1 MEDLREHVAQ
11 QHHFHNNMDLPPR
24 WYWFSFA
31 CCMAARPLNNVAIAP
46 CKFRFEMGFLLRG
59 FQLLTRAR
67 GVSTRPF
74 QDIELLEMRIGGSSR
89 TEPNCSYETL
99 FSTGRLKRRPSTSTT
114 VG

>member
-1 MEDLREHVAQ
+1 MGAATMFPPQRSGFVAWLLDKRGR
-11 QHHFHNNMDLPPR
+11 MSR
-24 WYWFSFA
+24 G
-31 CCMAARPLNNVAIAP
+31 CTAARPLNNVAIAP

-67 GVSTRPF
+67 GVSPRPF

-99 FSTGRLKRRPSTSTT
+99 FSTGRLKRRPPM
-114 VG
+114 

>member
-1 MEDLREHVAQ
+1 MV
-11 QHHFHNNMDLPPR
+11 
-24 WYWFSFA
+24 S
-31 CCMAARPLNNVAIAP
+31 IAP
-46 CKFRFEMGFLLRG
+46 CKFRFEVGFLLRG

-89 TEPNCSYETL
+89 TEPNYSYETL
-99 FSTGRLKRRPSTSTT
+99 FSRGPQKRRPSTSTT